1 MTGVTVR
8 RSGTAPLR
16 VVAAALCGSAFVA
29 LLATAACSGAR
40 NAAQR
45 DPMKCERDPACAK
58 ARGSYSDC
66 TQQCVDNP
74 ECVDRCRGAQV
85 DRMGHP

>member
-1 MTGVTVR
+1 MTGR
-8 RSGTAPLR
+8 PRARSNALARAG
-16 VVAAALCGSAFVA
+16 VAFSLVA
-29 LLATAACSGAR
+29 LLLTGAACGAR

>member
-1 MTGVTVR
+1 MR
-8 RSGTAPLR
+8 
-16 VVAAALCGSAFVA
+16 AAAVGLVAFAA
-29 LLATAACSGAR
+29 LAACGAR

>member
-1 MTGVTVR
+1 MTGR
-8 RSGTAPLR
+8 PRARSN
-16 VVAAALCGSAFVA
+16 ALARAGVA
-29 LLATAACSGAR
+29 LLLLALLLVTGAACGAQ

>member
-1 MTGVTVR
+1 MR
-8 RSGTAPLR
+8 
-16 VVAAALCGSAFVA
+16 VAAVGLVAFAAGIAISA
-29 LLATAACSGAR
+29 CGAR

-45 DPMKCERDPACAK
+45 DPMKCERDPACAR

-66 TQQCVDNP
+66 SQQCVDNP